1 MPAGFGAA
9 ALETVPKC
17 GLGFPRGFLGCHCAA
32 RQAQGG
38 VREGFL
44 HLMEGALRV
53 PLIRT

>member
-9 ALETVPKC
+9 ALETAPKC

-44 HLMEGALRV
+44 HLTEGALLV
-53 PLIRT
+53 PHVST